1 MRSMRLLLA
10 LLSSM
15 PLLGAGASQL
25 AVRADQGTAAAFKSE
40 QVGLRIVAGAAE
52 WQFHCGD
59 NLHWSYQAGHTC
71 NGNISKLG
79 RPLCLPAS
87 EPSSS
92 AMLNKSAI
100 FPRAGSRKKRR
111 R

>member
-1 MRSMRLLLA
+1 MRSLRFLLA
-10 LLSSM
+10 LLLSM

-25 AVRADQGTAAAFKSE
+25 AVRADQGTAPAFKSE
-40 QVGLRIVAGAAE
+40 QVGLRIVPGGAE
-52 WQFHCGD
+52 WHFHCSD
-59 NLHWSYQAGHTC
+59 NLHCPYPAGDIC

-92 AMLNKSAI
+92 TMLNKSAT
-100 FPRAGSRKKRR
+100 FARAWFRK
-111 R
+111 